1 MSSESPSFRGQVALV
16 TGASSGIG
24 AELARQLARQGARV
38 AILARRRELL
48 DALAAELRSGGSEV
62 LVLTCD
68 VADPAAV
75 RDALVRLER
84 ELGSP
89 DLAILNAGIG
99 ESRKLEEFT
108 VEWVRRIFETNLFGV
123 LHFVEPLVAGML
135 ERGRGTVAVTSS
147 LARDRAM
154 TQTGA
159 YSASKAALSAVIES
173 LRIDAWPKG
182 VRLITIEPGFVRS
195 PMTDRN
201 RFPMPFMVPTDRAAA
216 IILRGIAHGR
226 PVIRFPWP
234 MAAITYVLRLLPSR
248 LFLWAGSRLS
258 PKRDLKAP
266 R

>member
-1 MSSESPSFRGQVALV
+1 MSAPQDAFRGRVVLV

-38 AILARRRELL
+38 AVLARRREQLE
-48 DALAAELRSGGSEV
+48 ALAIELRAHGAEA
-62 LVLTCD
+62 LALACD
-68 VADPAAV
+68 VADPGAVNAAL
-75 RDALVRLER
+75 ARLER
-84 ELGSP
+84 ELGPP
-89 DLAILNAGIG
+89 DVAILNAGIG
-99 ESRKLEEFT
+99 ESRKLEDFS

-123 LHFVEPLVAGML
+123 LHFVEPLLAGML
-135 ERGRGTVAVTSS
+135 ARGRGTLAVTSS

-173 LRIDAWPKG
+173 LRIDAWPRG
-182 VRLITIEPGFVRS
+182 VRLLTIEPGFVKS

-216 IILRGIAHGR
+216 IILRGIARGT

-258 PKRDLKAP
+258 PKRDLKGPA
-266 R
+266 